1 MWKRP
6 FSALRDTIRNV
17 SAIDELRY
25 IKFLFRKKNYLCDAY
40 IIILYMHSSDRFNML
55 SIACYICTAIIGTP
69 ITRCTTSNEVLK
81 RAFEVS
87 SMIELN
93 IFDT

>member
-25 IKFLFRKKNYLCDAY
+25 IKFLFRKKLSILCIHYNFCICTLQIDSTCYLQRAINKSVYQKTFPIIVYICRN
-40 IIILYMHSSDRFNML
+40 IIIR
-55 SIACYICTAIIGTP
+55 
-69 ITRCTTSNEVLK
+69 
-81 RAFEVS
+81 
-87 SMIELN
+87 
-93 IFDT
+93 